1 MLLDFFNIVVNLK
14 NIPRQGWIEKLNI
27 EKPESVSDH
36 TFSLSIMA
44 MIYSDIQKLDTLRVL
59 KMSLLHD
66 IVESITGDLTPEQI
80 TKEEK
85 ILLENKTFRDI
96 IKQLPKEFSNEF
108 LKIWEEFQENL
119 TAESKLVHDLD
130 KLEMAL
136 QAKIYEKKGFKN
148 ITSFFNSA
156 EKQIQNKELKEM
168 FRKIINQ

>member
-1 MLLDFFNIVVNLK
+1 
-14 NIPRQGWIEKLNI
+14 
-27 EKPESVSDH
+27 
-36 TFSLSIMA
+36 
-44 MIYSDIQKLDTLRVL
+44 MIYSDIQKLDTLKVL

-96 IKQLPKEFSNEF
+96 IKQLPKEFSDDF
-108 LKIWEEFQENL
+108 LKIWKEFQENL
-119 TAESKLVHDLD
+119 TAESKLVHDID
-130 KLEMAL
+130 KLEMSL

-148 ITSFFNSA
+148 TKSFFDSA

>member
-1 MLLDFFNIVVNLK
+1 MK
-14 NIPRQGWIEKLNI
+14 NIPRQGWIDILNI
-27 EKPESVSDH
+27 ENPESVSDH
-36 TFSLSIMA
+36 TFSLTMMA
-44 MIYSDIQKLDTLRVL
+44 MIYSDIQKLDTLKVL

-66 IVESITGDLTPEQI
+66 IVESVTGDLTPEQI
-80 TKEEK
+80 TKKEK

-96 IKQLPKEFSNEF
+96 TKQLPREFSDEF
-108 LKIWEEFQENL
+108 LKIWDELQENL

-136 QAKIYEKKGFKN
+136 QAKIYEKKGFNNTK
-148 ITSFFNSA
+148 SFFNSA

>member
-1 MLLDFFNIVVNLK
+1 MLLDFFNIVANLK

>member
-1 MLLDFFNIVVNLK
+1 MLLDFFNIVANLK

-156 EKQIQNKELKEM
+156 EKQIQNNELKEM